1 MGVKAKWGPKSF
13 YTSPGRIIPFEGF
26 STSVTLKSDSEN
38 DTSGT
43 EPTNTRGRELQPFS
57 CSTTYHA
64 AAGNDPLAEFHDWA
78 KLVGEKYPL
87 YVGGRRLGPAE
98 RFLLKSVDVS
108 DMKQAE
114 NGSVLS
120 LTVSLSFTEYSEGK
134 SSKLA
139 SVSGGTSGSTTSDSP
154 TASDVVRDESES
166 LAYSPANA
174 GRKAAHKEAMN
185 ATASKADKS
194 EKKTGGGG
202 RGRIGAF

>member
-1 MGVKAKWGPKSF
+1 MGTKAKWGPKSF
-13 YTSPGRIIPFEGF
+13 LTSPHKIIPFNDF

-57 CSTTYHA
+57 CSTTYYA
-64 AAGNDPLAEFHDWA
+64 AAGNDPWTEFHEWA

-108 DMKQAE
+108 DMRQAE
-114 NGSVLS
+114 NGAVLS

-139 SVSGGTSGSTTSDSP
+139 SVSGGTSGSSVVTSGSTQP
-154 TASDVVRDESES
+154 GATYERLVAEK
-166 LAYSPANA
+166 NA
-174 GRKAAHKEAMN
+174 AKN
-185 ATASKADKS
+185 ATASTADKA
-194 EKKTGGGG
+194 EKKRGGAN
-202 RGRIGAF
+202 RWSQVAMET

>member
-64 AAGNDPLAEFHDWA
+64 AAGNDPWAEFHDWA

-98 RFLLKSVDVS
+98 RFMLKNVNVS
-108 DMKQAE
+108 DMRQAE
-114 NGSVLS
+114 NGAVLS
-120 LTVSLSFTEYSEGK
+120 LTVSLSFAEYSDGK

-139 SVSGGTSGSTTSDSP
+139 SVSGGSSATSSS
-154 TASDVVRDESES
+154 AQ
-166 LAYSPANA
+166 A
-174 GRKAAHKEAMN
+174 KATYEATVAAKTEAKN
-185 ATASKADKS
+185 ATASAADKA
-194 EKKTGGGG
+194 EKKV
-202 RGRIGAF
+202 GAK

>member
-1 MGVKAKWGPKSF
+1 MGVKAKWGPKTF
-13 YTSPGRIIPFEGF
+13 LTSPGKIIPFEGF

-64 AAGNDPLAEFHDWA
+64 AAGNDPWAEFHDWA

-98 RFLLKSVDVS
+98 RFILKSVDIS
-108 DMKQAE
+108 NMTQAE
-114 NGSVLS
+114 DGTVLS
-120 LTVSLSFTEYSEGK
+120 LTLSFSFTEYSDGK

-139 SVSGGTSGSTTSDSP
+139 SVSGGTSSG
-154 TASDVVRDESES
+154 ASSSEQ
-166 LAYSPANA
+166 ARATY
-174 GRKAAHKEAMN
+174 EATVASKTEAKN
-185 ATASKADKS
+185 ATASQADKA
-194 EKKTGGGG
+194 EKKQSATSKSRSTTGGGG
-202 RGRIGAF
+202 NGRIGAF